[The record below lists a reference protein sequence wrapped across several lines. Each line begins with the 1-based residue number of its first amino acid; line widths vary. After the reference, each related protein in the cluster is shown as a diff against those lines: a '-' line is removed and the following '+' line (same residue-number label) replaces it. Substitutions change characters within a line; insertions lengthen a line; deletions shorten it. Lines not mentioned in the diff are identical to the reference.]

1 MIAQNLATLE
11 AAGYSIT
18 AEQLFDMSLLA
29 EVYEENP
36 ELKG

>member
-1 MIAQNLATLE
+1 MIAQNLATLK
-11 AAGYSIT
+11 AAGYTIT
-18 AEQLFDMSLLA
+18 ADQLFDMSLLK

>member
-18 AEQLFDMSLLA
+18 AEQLFDLTLLA
-29 EVYEENP
+29 EVYAENP
-36 ELKG
+36 DLKG

>member
-11 AAGYSIT
+11 AAGYTIT
-18 AEQLFDMSLLA
+18 AEELFDLSLLA

-36 ELKG
+36 ELKN